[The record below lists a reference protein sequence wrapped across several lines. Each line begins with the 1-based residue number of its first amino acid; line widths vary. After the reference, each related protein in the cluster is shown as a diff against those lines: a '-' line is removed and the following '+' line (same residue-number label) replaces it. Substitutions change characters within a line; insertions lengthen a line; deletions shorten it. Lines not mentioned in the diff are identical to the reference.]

1 MSGLFSRLAN
11 RLPPPTVPARDR
23 APAAP
28 ADPQQAAEALALAR
42 EILHAVEQFVV
53 STPDLDTGRFL
64 QRMRGTA
71 AGLVPSADGPT
82 LHLYRRWAENA
93 LASFAGLQ
101 RRYVAEREEEM
112 WRLLE
117 TYGTAAAQ
125 GQERGSEFMDALR
138 QSQERMGELARLPDL
153 RAARE
158 EIQHEIRQ
166 AQLLVEQKAREDKE
180 QVSALGRQVARLE
193 ATLAAVRG
201 QANFDV
207 LTGIYHRGS
216 FQSRFEQVLAE
227 GKPCTLA
234 VLDLDNFK
242 TVNDTLGHPVGDR
255 LLTLVAE
262 QLRRM
267 VRSTDVVARYGGDEF
282 CLLSPGLD
290 PEHLAQR
297 LAVAVT
303 RRHVRLEMEG
313 RTCSALLSLSV
324 GIASSRVG
332 DTPESLFDRAD
343 QAMLAVKRE
352 GKGGIRLA

>member
-1 MSGLFSRLAN
+1 
-11 RLPPPTVPARDR
+11 
-23 APAAP
+23 
-28 ADPQQAAEALALAR
+28 
-42 EILHAVEQFVV
+42 
-53 STPDLDTGRFL
+53 
-64 QRMRGTA
+64 
-71 AGLVPSADGPT
+71 
-82 LHLYRRWAENA
+82 
-93 LASFAGLQ
+93 
-101 RRYVAEREEEM
+101 M